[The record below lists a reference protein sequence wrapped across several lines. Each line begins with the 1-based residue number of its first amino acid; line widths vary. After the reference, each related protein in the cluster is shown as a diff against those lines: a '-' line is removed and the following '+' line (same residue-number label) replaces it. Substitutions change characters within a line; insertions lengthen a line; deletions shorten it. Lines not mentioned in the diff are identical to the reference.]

1 VAQEAHGARELPK
14 VTCRELLSASALDIQ
29 QSLFKVTMKAQAR
42 SCMLPPFDK
51 NPFIRL

>member
-1 VAQEAHGARELPK
+1 
-14 VTCRELLSASALDIQ
+14 
-29 QSLFKVTMKAQAR
+29 MKAQAR